1 MHYLLETLNHIIKF
15 FLENKVKLPAFVLF
29 WMIICVIFVLLVNPQ
44 WRADASF
51 EANNNWE
58 NWWRFYPYRM
68 MEFDALPNKFLPQ
81 KNISNNVIA
90 TFKSMDISR
99 NFLQSLDINEE
110 CYFSNKS
117 NFNYEKHFQFLRNLS
132 IGKDRLSDIHYI
144 SILEKNPSCAK
155 LVLGNYIKYVNNFIV
170 EKQLNLL
177 ASEAKALKENIT
189 DQPNFFVRQGL
200 QEVIDENIAR
210 ISMINENLTSPI
222 TVISKP
228 ATGMFRFF
236 PIRGRTT
243 LFFGFLAGFIYV
255 LLFLPKIKN

>member
-1 MHYLLETLNHIIKF
+1 
-15 FLENKVKLPAFVLF
+15 
-29 WMIICVIFVLLVNPQ
+29 
-44 WRADASF
+44 
-51 EANNNWE
+51 
-58 NWWRFYPYRM
+58 M

-177 ASEAKALKENIT
+177 ASEAKLLKKI
-189 DQPNFFVRQGL
+189 L
-200 QEVIDENIAR
+200 
-210 ISMINENLTSPI
+210 LTSQ
-222 TVISKP
+222 T
-228 ATGMFRFF
+228 FLL
-236 PIRGRTT
+236 GRA
-243 LFFGFLAGFIYV
+243 F
-255 LLFLPKIKN
+255 KK